1 VDGLSWPEHRIPSG
15 DEGEELDMT
24 KSTATL
30 DANQAHPSDVRGTP
44 RSRGRIASVLL
55 KPSKLH
61 LVLVV
66 VLLLTTLGFAVWR
79 STSIRSLENE
89 VAATRAQA
97 HDAMTMQ
104 AGELLQLT
112 AIPLAWAIRAGVVA
126 NDVRD
131 IDMYMDKLVQ
141 EKYVKRIVFVDAEG
155 VIVSSTNT
163 KLEDQPAA
171 TALPG
176 IDMKAT
182 TPRVDRAG
190 DDLRIVVPVMSYER
204 QVGTLVL
211 DYSTSRSIETKLAP
225 RS

>member
-1 VDGLSWPEHRIPSG
+1 
-15 DEGEELDMT
+15 MT

-30 DANQAHPSDVRGTP
+30 DTPNTARPDETRHPRRRERVATL
-44 RSRGRIASVLL
+44 LL

-66 VLLLTTLGFAVWR
+66 VLAMTTLGFAVWR
-79 STSIRSLENE
+79 SASVHSLENE

-97 HDAMTMQ
+97 RDAMTVQ

-112 AIPLAWAIRAGVVA
+112 AIPLAWAIRAGVMS
-126 NDVRD
+126 NDLRD

-141 EKYVKRIVFVDAEG
+141 EKYVKRIVFVDASG
-155 VIVSSTNT
+155 KIVSSTNT
-163 KLEDQPAA
+163 KLKEQDAA

-176 IDMKAT
+176 IDLAAT
-182 TPRVDRAG
+182 TPRVDQTG

-211 DYSTSRSIETKLAP
+211 DYSTSRSIEKKLTP
-225 RS
+225 